1 MASLFKCSFC
11 VSSSRYEYFAVNRSA
26 DVEAKYPLAV
36 GQNTFA
42 NVHFGH
48 GNSAW
53 RYDGQDAALLGMANY
68 SWQFARAR
76 VLEQGTC
83 ENSTFHG
90 YLAKDPGDGAPQVES
105 NGIVAVTLQ
114 KMLVQTDGPRIL
126 VFPAFLRGIDVD
138 FQLHVPSHGPAHPS
152 AVLRVVAIADEVTV
166 WVAPASRQKDV
177 VLLAL
182 Q

>member
-1 MASLFKCSFC
+1 MG
-11 VSSSRYEYFAVNRSA
+11 RYEFFAVNRTA
-26 DVEAKYPLAV
+26 AVEAKYPLAV

-76 VLEQGTC
+76 VMAQGTC
-83 ENSTFHG
+83 ENASFAG

-114 KMLVQTDGPRIL
+114 KMLLQTDGPRIL
-126 VFPAFLRGIDVD
+126 IFPAFLRGIDVD
-138 FQLHVPSHGPAHPS
+138 FSLHVPGWGVAHPP
-152 AVLRVVAIADEVTV
+152 ATVRVVAAAGEVSHIGV
-166 WVAPASRQKDV
+166 LPASRRADIV
-177 VLLAL
+177 VLAP